1 MEEKIIEIKEILLK
15 INNLNNEISYL
26 DTLIIKYEKEID
38 KQEEKINNYTFNI
51 RDKINY
57 LHNEKKEVQERRK
70 NLEKSKKKLRQKIV
84 LTLLTIICLLSL
96 LVVNNKTLSI
106 IFLLTSI
113 LGSGLIVL
121 NILSNKKQ
129 EKELNKYNIEEI
141 NSSIEKAVNNLNEKN
156 NKKLKPL
163 FEKKEKVSVQES
175 LLRKERIV
183 KKKELIHLE
192 KERDNRYKE
201 LFEVMED
208 EVKLSNSEIEGQ
220 LEIPG
225 IKKVRNR

>member
-26 DTLIIKYEKEID
+26 DTLIIKYEKEIN

-51 RDKINY
+51 RDRINY

-70 NLEKSKKKLRQKIV
+70 DLEKSKKKLRQKIV
-84 LTLLTIICLLSL
+84 LTLLTTICLLSF

-113 LGSGLIVL
+113 VGSGSIVL

-141 NSSIEKAVNNLNEKN
+141 NSSIEKAVNNLDKKN

-183 KKKELIHLE
+183 KKKELIHLK

-201 LFEVMED
+201 LFEVMEN

>member
-84 LTLLTIICLLSL
+84 LTLLTIIFLLSL

-113 LGSGLIVL
+113 LGSGSIVL

-141 NSSIEKAVNNLNEKN
+141 NSSIEKAVNNLDEKN

-175 LLRKERIV
+175 LLRKEIIV

-220 LEIPG
+220 LEISG

>member
-113 LGSGLIVL
+113 LGSGSIVL

-141 NSSIEKAVNNLNEKN
+141 NSSIEKAVNNLDEKN

>member
-38 KQEEKINNYTFNI
+38 KQEKINNYTFNI

-113 LGSGLIVL
+113 LGSGSIVL

-141 NSSIEKAVNNLNEKN
+141 NSSIEKAVNNLDEKN

-163 FEKKEKVSVQES
+163 FEKKEKVSVQEL

-183 KKKELIHLE
+183 KKKELIHLK

-201 LFEVMED
+201 LFEVMEN

>member
-84 LTLLTIICLLSL
+84 ITLLTIICLLSL

-113 LGSGLIVL
+113 LGSGSIVL

>member
-15 INNLNNEISYL
+15 INNLNNEIAYL

-51 RDKINY
+51 RDRINY

-113 LGSGLIVL
+113 LGSGSIVL

-141 NSSIEKAVNNLNEKN
+141 NSSIEKAVNNLDEKN

-163 FEKKEKVSVQES
+163 FEKKEKVSVQEL

-183 KKKELIHLE
+183 KKKELIHLK

-201 LFEVMED
+201 LFEVMEN

>member
-113 LGSGLIVL
+113 LGSGSIVL

-141 NSSIEKAVNNLNEKN
+141 NSSIEKAVNNLDEKN

-163 FEKKEKVSVQES
+163 FEKKEKVSVQEL

-183 KKKELIHLE
+183 KKKELIHLK

-201 LFEVMED
+201 LFEVMEN

>member
-51 RDKINY
+51 RDRINY

-113 LGSGLIVL
+113 VGSGSIVL

-141 NSSIEKAVNNLNEKN
+141 NSSIEKAVNNLDKKN

>member
-1 MEEKIIEIKEILLK
+1 MEEEIKEIKEILLK

-51 RDKINY
+51 RDRINY
-57 LHNEKKEVQERRK
+57 LHNEKRAVQERRK

-84 LTLLTIICLLSL
+84 LTSLTIICLLSF

-113 LGSGLIVL
+113 IGSSTIVL

-141 NSSIEKAVNNLNEKN
+141 NSSIEKALNNLDEKN

-163 FEKKEKVSVQES
+163 FEKQEKVSVQES

-183 KKKELIHLE
+183 KEKELIHLE

-201 LFEVMED
+201 LFEAMED
-208 EVKLSNSEIEGQ
+208 EVKLSNNEIEGQ

>member
-15 INNLNNEISYL
+15 INNLNNEIAYL

-51 RDKINY
+51 RDRINY

-113 LGSGLIVL
+113 LGSGSIVL

-141 NSSIEKAVNNLNEKN
+141 NSSIEKAVNNLDEKN

-163 FEKKEKVSVQES
+163 FEKKEKVSVQEL

>member
-26 DTLIIKYEKEID
+26 DTLIIKYEKEIN

-51 RDKINY
+51 RDRINY

-70 NLEKSKKKLRQKIV
+70 DLEKSKKKLRQKIV
-84 LTLLTIICLLSL
+84 LTLLTTICLLSF

-113 LGSGLIVL
+113 VGSGSIVL

-141 NSSIEKAVNNLNEKN
+141 NSSIEKAVNNLDKKN

>member
-113 LGSGLIVL
+113 LGSGSIVL
-121 NILSNKKQ
+121 NILSNRKQ

-141 NSSIEKAVNNLNEKN
+141 NSSIEKAVNNLDEKN

>member
-113 LGSGLIVL
+113 LGSGSIVL

>member
-26 DTLIIKYEKEID
+26 DTLIIKYEKEIN

-51 RDKINY
+51 RDRINY

-70 NLEKSKKKLRQKIV
+70 DLEKSKKKLRQKIV
-84 LTLLTIICLLSL
+84 LTLLTTICLLSF

-113 LGSGLIVL
+113 VGSGSIVL

-141 NSSIEKAVNNLNEKN
+141 NSSIEKAVNNLDKKN

-175 LLRKERIV
+175 LLRKERIM

>member
-113 LGSGLIVL
+113 LGSGSIVL

-141 NSSIEKAVNNLNEKN
+141 NSSIEKAVNNLDEKN

-201 LFEVMED
+201 LFEIMED

>member
-15 INNLNNEISYL
+15 INNLNNEIAYL

-113 LGSGLIVL
+113 LGSGSIVL

-141 NSSIEKAVNNLNEKN
+141 NSSIEKAVNNLDEKN

-163 FEKKEKVSVQES
+163 FEKKEKVSVQEL

-183 KKKELIHLE
+183 KKKELIHLK

-201 LFEVMED
+201 LFEVMEN

>member
-113 LGSGLIVL
+113 LGSGSIVL
-121 NILSNKKQ
+121 NILSNRKQ

-141 NSSIEKAVNNLNEKN
+141 NSSIEKAVNNLDKKN

>member
-113 LGSGLIVL
+113 LGSGSIVL

-141 NSSIEKAVNNLNEKN
+141 NSSIEKAVNNLDEKN

-163 FEKKEKVSVQES
+163 FEKKEKVSVQEL

>member
-15 INNLNNEISYL
+15 INNLNNEIAYL

-113 LGSGLIVL
+113 LGSGSIVL

-141 NSSIEKAVNNLNEKN
+141 NSSIEKAVNNLDEKN

-163 FEKKEKVSVQES
+163 FEKKEKVSVQEL

>member
-96 LVVNNKTLSI
+96 LVVNNKTLGI

-113 LGSGLIVL
+113 LGSGSIVL

>member
-84 LTLLTIICLLSL
+84 LTLLTIIFLLSL

-113 LGSGLIVL
+113 LGSGSIVL

-141 NSSIEKAVNNLNEKN
+141 NSSIEKAVNNLDEKN

-220 LEIPG
+220 LEISG

>member
-113 LGSGLIVL
+113 LGSGSIVL

-141 NSSIEKAVNNLNEKN
+141 NSSIEKAVNNLDEKN

-175 LLRKERIV
+175 ILRKERIV

>member
-113 LGSGLIVL
+113 LGSGSIVL

-141 NSSIEKAVNNLNEKN
+141 NSSIEKAVNNLDEKN

-163 FEKKEKVSVQES
+163 FEKKEKVSVQEL

-183 KKKELIHLE
+183 KKKELIHLK

>member
-113 LGSGLIVL
+113 LGSGSIVL

-141 NSSIEKAVNNLNEKN
+141 NSSIEKAVNNLDEKN

-201 LFEVMED
+201 LFEIMED

-220 LEIPG
+220 LEISG

>member
-26 DTLIIKYEKEID
+26 DTLIIKYEKEIN

-51 RDKINY
+51 RDRINY

-70 NLEKSKKKLRQKIV
+70 DLEKSKKKLRQKIV
-84 LTLLTIICLLSL
+84 LTLLTTICLLSF

-113 LGSGLIVL
+113 VGSGSIVL

-141 NSSIEKAVNNLNEKN
+141 NSSIEKAVNNLDKKN

-175 LLRKERIV
+175 LLRKERIM

-220 LEIPG
+220 LEIPE

>member
-113 LGSGLIVL
+113 LGSGSIVL

-141 NSSIEKAVNNLNEKN
+141 NSSIEKAVNNLDEKN

-220 LEIPG
+220 LEISG

>member
-26 DTLIIKYEKEID
+26 DTLIIKYEKEIN

-51 RDKINY
+51 RDRINY

-70 NLEKSKKKLRQKIV
+70 YLEKSKKKLRQKIV
-84 LTLLTIICLLSL
+84 LTLLTTICLLSF

-113 LGSGLIVL
+113 VGSGSIVL

-141 NSSIEKAVNNLNEKN
+141 NSSIEKAVNNLDKKN

-175 LLRKERIV
+175 LLRKERIM